1 MVSLCLVQLDMSKV
15 VLLVLFVT
23 CHVQKPFFNV
33 DPPKEDI
40 FVTTLYGLYF
50 NSDVIHVTNFY
61 LGL

>member
-1 MVSLCLVQLDMSKV
+1 MVSLCLVQFGYVKSCFAG
-15 VLLVLFVT
+15 FV
-23 CHVQKPFFNV
+23 CDLSCAKAFFYV